1 MTGSTRALLGGGIG
15 SGKSTAA
22 AVFASLGAEVLSA
35 DAAAH
40 AVLEPDGAAFGEV
53 AGRWP
58 SVVVAGRIDRKA
70 LAAIV
75 FSNPL
80 AREALE
86 RITHPAIGRLLAERV
101 APITRGVAL
110 VEMPLPKD
118 LLGPGWR
125 WVVVDAP
132 DEVRLERLVARGMA
146 REDAAARM
154 AAQPSREEWLAKA
167 DLVVDNAAGLD
178 HLAEECRR
186 AWEAM
191 AAWGT
196 AGALGG
202 GG

>member
-58 SVVVAGRIDRKA
+58 SVVVGGRIDREA

-86 RITHPAIGRLLAERV
+86 RVTHPAIGRLLAERV

-110 VEMPLPKD
+110 VEMLRAELEAGVACPRAGGAEAPL
-118 LLGPGWR
+118 
-125 WVVVDAP
+125 
-132 DEVRLERLVARGMA
+132 RLVT
-146 REDAAARM
+146 
-154 AAQPSREEWLAKA
+154 A
-167 DLVVDNAAGLD
+167 DRDPVY
-178 HLAEECRR
+178 
-186 AWEAM
+186 
-191 AAWGT
+191 
-196 AGALGG
+196 AGACVAEGG
-202 GG
+202 PALQVLPALQA